1 MRLIIMKDGI
11 LTVSEI
17 SARLRLSKVTTL
29 KWLNKGIIPGA
40 RVEKQWRS
48 SESAIEA
55 LVSGGAGNGQSR
67 TSVREAA

>member
-1 MRLIIMKDGI
+1 MKDGI

-40 RVEKQWRS
+40 KVGKQWRS
-48 SESAIEA
+48 SEAAIEA
-55 LVSGGAGNGQSR
+55 LVSGGVGHGQSG
-67 TSVREAA
+67 TSLREAA